1 MLVCAALFDAAAGL
15 FTAVPE
21 TGAFDI
27 SSGSGVANGDMHTD
41 YFQFTGRQVCA
52 IKFYDDVSYNSI
64 GSIAVAVVTTTGC
77 Q

>member
-41 YFQFTGRQVCA
+41 YFQFTGRQVC
-52 IKFYDDVSYNSI
+52 S
-64 GSIAVAVVTTTGC
+64 TH
-77 Q
+77 QL